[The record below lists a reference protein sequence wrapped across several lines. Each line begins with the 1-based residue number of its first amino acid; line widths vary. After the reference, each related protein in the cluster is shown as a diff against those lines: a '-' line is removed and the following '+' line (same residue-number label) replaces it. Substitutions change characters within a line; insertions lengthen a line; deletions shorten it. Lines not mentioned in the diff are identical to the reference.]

1 MGSVFINYLV
11 CNFSYYQTDHEIL
24 LQPRVVNDIK
34 VDDEIKEAAGLPEIY
49 GFNAGFFGWGL
60 TESHPFY
67 KTFLLWKEMK
77 TE

>member
-11 CNFSYYQTDHEIL
+11 FNFSYYQTDHEIL

-49 GFNAGFFGWGL
+49 GFNAEL
-60 TESHPFY
+60 TESRPLIKHPCFGR
-67 KTFLLWKEMK
+67 K
-77 TE
+77 